1 MPKSPVYV
9 PLTSRTGA
17 IDDACVSGG
26 IAWLNRD
33 FRATAGHKGSESVD
47 TRIEFLLIKV
57 MPFS

>member
-57 MPFS
+57 